1 MQSDAAVVTYR
12 GPVDCTAVARD
23 ARLIFVKNHI
33 ALSTYRGYKYA
44 GWCGV
49 DVWNLSTGRCRPLLM
64 FDRYGRLDQ
73 LEVTVVKPKN
83 VFVVSGNMAKNG
95 VGRSDFFLV

>member
-12 GPVDCTAVARD
+12 GPVDCTAVATNC
-23 ARLIFVKNHI
+23 RLVYVKNHI

-44 GWCGV
+44 KWCGV
-49 DVWNLSTGRCRPLLM
+49 DVWNVSTGRCRPLLT

-73 LEVTVVKPKN
+73 MEVLPSEIVIYRWPKKFGTLFCKPYNFIKY
-83 VFVVSGNMAKNG
+83 
-95 VGRSDFFLV
+95 

>member
-1 MQSDAAVVTYR
+1 MQSDAAAVTYR
-12 GPVDCTAVARD
+12 GPVDCTAVAPD
-23 ARLIFVKNHI
+23 SRLVFIKNHI
-33 ALSTYRGYKYA
+33 SLSTYRGYKYA

-73 LEVTVVKPKN
+73 IEVR
-83 VFVVSGNMAKNG
+83 FH
-95 VGRSDFFLV
+95 FLSVNQKEKVTSKMK